1 MCYLPDIQFHL
12 DMVYLFLFAKSGN
25 SIPSRTKTEQ
35 HPVQLHAR
43 GLDLLL
49 PWLYS
54 FQSLCSSS
62 LTFHPHRNY
71 PHASPLLKLCF
82 SGDVKLKYKVK
93 YEVVRL

>member
-35 HPVQLHAR
+35 HPVQRHAR

-49 PWLYS
+49 P
-54 FQSLCSSS
+54 
-62 LTFHPHRNY
+62 
-71 PHASPLLKLCF
+71 
-82 SGDVKLKYKVK
+82 
-93 YEVVRL
+93 